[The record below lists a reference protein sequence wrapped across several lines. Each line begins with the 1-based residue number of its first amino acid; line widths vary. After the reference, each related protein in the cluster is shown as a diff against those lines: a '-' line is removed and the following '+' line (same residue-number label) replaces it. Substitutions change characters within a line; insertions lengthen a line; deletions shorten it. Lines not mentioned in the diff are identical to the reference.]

1 VGTSLRYR
9 LEVLVAGQA
18 VRVVVV
24 GEIVEIVAGMADTVA
39 RMLGIAVVELLAVAK
54 LLTDMVDFVARAVGM
69 SE

>member
-1 VGTSLRYR
+1 METSLRYR

-24 GEIVEIVAGMADTVA
+24 GEIVEIVGGMADTVA
-39 RMLGIAVVELLAVAK
+39 RMVGIAVVELLAVAK

>member
-1 VGTSLRYR
+1 VETSLRYR

-39 RMLGIAVVELLAVAK
+39 RMVGIAVVELLAVAK

>member
-1 VGTSLRYR
+1 LRYR

-24 GEIVEIVAGMADTVA
+24 GEIVETVAGMADTVA
-39 RMLGIAVVELLAVAK
+39 RMVGIAVVELLAVAK

>member
-1 VGTSLRYR
+1 MGTSLRYR

>member
-1 VGTSLRYR
+1 MRYR

>member
-1 VGTSLRYR
+1 LRYR

>member
-1 VGTSLRYR
+1 METSLRYR

-39 RMLGIAVVELLAVAK
+39 RMVGIAAVELLAVAK